1 MIREEKIHLHHETPC
16 CTQPNV
22 ILRLRGWQDLL
33 HLFFLCPQWTIDC
46 QEPPLPLEVLFD
58 EPKKWI
64 SIHTWSFYLRR
75 LVRTYFWFLFGIF
88 VLLLPGR
95 FASTAPCIGKSRLVK
110 FWILRIFISIYI
122 LYISICL
129 SVYLALYLPITYL
142 STDLSIYL
150 PIYLSICVSVHLS
163 ICLQYLCISLSI
175 CLSVCLSMCLSHKY
189 HVRLNCTIMVHPSK
203 AYYSNFIQPTLHN
216 DAWLIH
222 GSLSSCV
229 VFLWKQQTSIFS
241 G

>member
-122 LYISICL
+122 YIIYL
-129 SVYLALYLPITYL
+129 SVYLSIWPSIYLSPICLLTYL
-142 STDLSIYL
+142 STYLSIFLSIY
-150 PIYLSICVSVHLS
+150 
-163 ICLQYLCISLSI
+163 
-175 CLSVCLSMCLSHKY
+175 LSVCLSVFLSVCLSTYLASYLFIYLNLSESIYFYMSWSVCIAKKVPELRADLSLVTEVLHLVSWIGRR
-189 HVRLNCTIMVHPSK
+189 VRTRP
-203 AYYSNFIQPTLHN
+203 
-216 DAWLIH
+216 
-222 GSLSSCV
+222 
-229 VFLWKQQTSIFS
+229 
-241 G
+241 